1 MQIMD
6 DILHELISLSI
17 EFEGNLRVAAARDSA
32 EALSAARDKFGRMSA
47 LMEALGSDS
56 DVKAAD
62 DVKNIE
68 AEEAEKTP
76 DPEPTDGQAPDEPV
90 VETDCDAVMAAE
102 DEPVEDE
109 PAEDEP
115 AEGPGDDSDAV
126 PADTVEEAPAAK
138 AEAVTLGDTFTARNA
153 CDLRKAFTL
162 NDKFLFRRELF
173 GGSETEFADTIELI
187 TAMHSYDEAVEYLI
201 DDLQW
206 DGENTTVK
214 DFLSIVAAY
223 FKSRN

>member
-17 EFEGNLRVAAARDSA
+17 EFEGNLRVAAARASA
-32 EALSAARDKFGRMSA
+32 EALSAARDKFARMSA
-47 LMEALGSDS
+47 LMEDLGSDS

-62 DVKNIE
+62 DVKDIE
-68 AEEAEKTP
+68 AESAEKAP
-76 DPEPTDGQAPDEPV
+76 DPEPTDSEVPDKPV

-102 DEPVEDE
+102 DEP
-109 PAEDEP
+109 AEDEP
-115 AEGPGDDSDAV
+115 AEEPGDDSDAV